1 MEILKNDD
9 GKTLLYFLY
18 GQLGLSVG
26 EVKRLKKREGI
37 LVNGRPVTV
46 RYVLKEGDVLELSK
60 EERRSESI
68 PPCDIPLD
76 IIYEDEDV
84 LAVNKPSGL
93 AVHPSAGNREITLA
107 GGVMNYYKD
116 QSFVF
121 RAVGRLDKYTSGIV
135 VIAKS
140 ADSAF
145 KLGRQFRKETVKK
158 TYFGLAESSPCPPN
172 GEISAPIRRQE
183 GSVIK
188 REVSPLG
195 KPAVTRY
202 KTVEQRKDGTLLKL
216 YPLTG
221 RTHQI
226 RVHLAYIGC
235 PLKYDFLYGT
245 EKEGKHFLLHC
256 GELEIVKNDGKR
268 LLLNAP
274 CPF

>member
-46 RYVLKEGDVLELSK
+46 RYVLKEGDVLELLK
-60 EERRSESI
+60 EQRRSENI
-68 PPCDIPLD
+68 PLCDILLD
-76 IIYEDEDV
+76 IIYEDESL

-93 AVHPSAGNREITLA
+93 AVHPSAGNREMTLA

-116 QSFVF
+116 ENFVF

-135 VIAKS
+135 VIAKN
-140 ADSAF
+140 ADAAF
-145 KLGRQFRKETVKK
+145 KLGRQFREETVKK
-158 TYFGLAESSPCPPN
+158 TYFGLAESTPCPPN

-188 REVSPLG
+188 REISPFG

-202 KTVEQRKDGTLLKL
+202 ETVEQRENGTLLKL

-235 PLKYDFLYGT
+235 PLKYDFLYGK
-245 EKEGKHFLLHC
+245 EQEGKHFLLHC
-256 GELEIVKNDGKR
+256 GELEIVKNDGER
-268 LLLNAP
+268 LLLCAP

>member
-46 RYVLKEGDVLELSK
+46 RYVLKEGDVLELLK
-60 EERRSESI
+60 EQRRSENI
-68 PPCDIPLD
+68 PSCDIPLD
-76 IIYEDEDV
+76 IIYEDGDI

-135 VIAKS
+135 VIAKN

-158 TYFGLAESSPCPPN
+158 TYFGLAESTPCPPK

-195 KPAVTRY
+195 KPVVTRY
-202 KTVEQRKDGTLLKL
+202 ETVEQREDGTLLKL

-256 GELEIVKNDGKR
+256 GQLEIVKNDGER
-268 LLLNAP
+268 LLLCAP

>member
-1 MEILKNDD
+1 MKILKNDD

-46 RYVLKEGDVLELSK
+46 RYVLKEGDVLELLK
-60 EERRSESI
+60 EQRRSENI
-68 PPCDIPLD
+68 PSCDIPLD
-76 IIYEDEDV
+76 IIYEDGDI

-135 VIAKS
+135 VIAKN

-158 TYFGLAESSPCPPN
+158 TYFGLAESTPCPPK

-188 REVSPLG
+188 REVSSLG

-202 KTVEQRKDGTLLKL
+202 ETVEQREDGTLLKL

-256 GELEIVKNDGKR
+256 GQLEIVKNDGER
-268 LLLNAP
+268 LLLCAP

>member
-46 RYVLKEGDVLELSK
+46 RYVLKEGDVLELLK
-60 EERRSESI
+60 EQRRSENI
-68 PPCDIPLD
+68 PSCDIPLD
-76 IIYEDEDV
+76 IIYEDGDI

-135 VIAKS
+135 VIAKN

-158 TYFGLAESSPCPPN
+158 TYFGLAESTPCPPK

-202 KTVEQRKDGTLLKL
+202 ETVEQREDGTLLKL

-245 EKEGKHFLLHC
+245 EKEGKHFLLLC
-256 GELEIVKNDGKR
+256 
-268 LLLNAP
+268 AP

>member
-46 RYVLKEGDVLELSK
+46 RYVLKEGDVLELLK
-60 EERRSESI
+60 EQRRSENI
-68 PPCDIPLD
+68 PSCDIPLD
-76 IIYEDEDV
+76 IIYEDGDI

-135 VIAKS
+135 VIAKN

-158 TYFGLAESSPCPPN
+158 TYFGLAESTPCPPK

-183 GSVIK
+183 GSAIK

-202 KTVEQRKDGTLLKL
+202 ETVEQREDGTLLKL

-256 GELEIVKNDGKR
+256 GQLEIVKNDGER
-268 LLLNAP
+268 LLLCVP

>member
-26 EVKRLKKREGI
+26 EVKRLKKRDGI
-37 LVNGRPVTV
+37 LINGRPVTV
-46 RYVLKEGDVLELSK
+46 RYVLKEGDVIELSK

-135 VIAKS
+135 VIAKN

-202 KTVEQRKDGTLLKL
+202 ETVEQRKDGTLLKL

-235 PLKYDFLYGT
+235 PLKYVFLYGT

-256 GELEIVKNDGKR
+256 GELEIIKNDGKR
-268 LLLNAP
+268 LLLCAP

>member
-46 RYVLKEGDVLELSK
+46 RYVLKEGDVLELLK
-60 EERRSESI
+60 EQRRSENI
-68 PPCDIPLD
+68 PSCDISLD
-76 IIYEDEDV
+76 IIYEDGDI

-135 VIAKS
+135 VIAKN

-158 TYFGLAESSPCPPN
+158 TYFGLAESTPCPPK

-202 KTVEQRKDGTLLKL
+202 ETVEQREDGTLLKL

-256 GELEIVKNDGKR
+256 GQLEIVKNDGER
-268 LLLNAP
+268 LLLCAP